1 MTRRSAAPLLAL
13 SLVCAACG
21 PPLLRLP
28 SGPGVIAADGREILD
43 AATAACR
50 PLSAVSLEIAVS
62 GSIAGSR
69 VRGRLLAGLTRDL
82 VPLIRK
88 IVNEAAKNDY
98 KFSSIILGIVK
109 SEPFQ
114 MNMRPAGEQ
123 LAAR

>member
-21 PPLLRLP
+21 PPLLKLP
-28 SGPGVIAADGREILD
+28 SGPGVIASDGREVLD

-69 VRGRLLAGLTRDL
+69 VRGRLRTEDTLCRRRQEQSADEYTETQDPVSRVPCL
-82 VPLIRK
+82 VSQQSPT
-88 IVNEAAKNDY
+88 D
-98 KFSSIILGIVK
+98 S
-109 SEPFQ
+109 Q
-114 MNMRPAGEQ
+114 H
-123 LAAR
+123 